1 MKESRVK
8 AGDHVSVSLG
18 RGEVEAFVLATFRVG
33 SIEYATLCIPTQ
45 GVEHAS
51 ISECED
57 RFTVRSDGLRLPVQ
71 T

>member
-1 MKESRVK
+1 MNEQRIK

-33 SIEYATLCIPTQ
+33 LTEYATLCIPTE
-45 GVEHAS
+45 GVEHS
-51 ISECED
+51 SVPECED
-57 RFTVRSDGLRLPVQ
+57 RFTVRSDGLRLLVQ